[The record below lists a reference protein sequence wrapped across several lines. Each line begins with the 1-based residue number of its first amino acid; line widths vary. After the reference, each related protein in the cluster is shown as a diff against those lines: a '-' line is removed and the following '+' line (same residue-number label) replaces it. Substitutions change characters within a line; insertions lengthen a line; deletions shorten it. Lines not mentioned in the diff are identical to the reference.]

1 MTVADGLSEGISRFE
16 LLSLVESNV
25 GGEVT
30 DVLN

>member
-1 MTVADGLSEGISRFE
+1 MTVADGLSEGISRVE
-16 LLSLVESNV
+16 LLGLVESNV